1 MANRA
6 SIAQTA
12 EALVIDTLT
21 AMGLDLVDVE
31 YVREGGARFLRFY
44 VDKRGG
50 VSIDD
55 CAEASRA
62 IDPLLDAGLA
72 ISDSYYLEVSSPGLT
87 RPLKKD
93 ADFQRHLGEQVEVS
107 LYQARDGV
115 KRFEGELVSYG
126 VDGTL
131 LLRTAGGGEISFE
144 KAETSRV
151 KRVIQF

>member
-1 MANRA
+1 MPNR
-6 SIAQTA
+6 SGIAQTA
-12 EALVIDTLT
+12 EALVTDALT

-62 IDPLLDAGLA
+62 IDPLLDAGLS
-72 ISDSYYLEVSSPGLT
+72 ISESYYLEVSSPGLT

-93 ADFQRHLGEQVEVS
+93 ADFQRHLGEEVEVS

-115 KRFEGELVSYG
+115 KRFEGELMSYDT
-126 VDGTL
+126 DGTL
-131 LLRTAGGGEISFE
+131 FLRTAGGEELRFE
-144 KAETSRV
+144 KAETARV
-151 KRVIQF
+151 RRVIRF